1 MLAKPGR
8 AAPTGDRKYLVLA
21 WSGDPSVTTSCSQ
34 PEAASEIGPYSL
46 HNAIWAWSNVV
57 RCRNRLPFWT
67 EPLSF
72 LSHSPTIIPAKQVID
87 FIRLYFR

>member
-1 MLAKPGR
+1 MLAEPGR
-8 AAPTGDRKYLVLA
+8 AAPMGDRKYLVLA
-21 WSGDPSVTTSCSQ
+21 WSGDPSVTSSCSQ
-34 PEAASEIGPYSL
+34 AASEIGPYSL

-57 RCRNRLPFWT
+57 RCRNRVLFRT
-67 EPLSF
+67 APLSF